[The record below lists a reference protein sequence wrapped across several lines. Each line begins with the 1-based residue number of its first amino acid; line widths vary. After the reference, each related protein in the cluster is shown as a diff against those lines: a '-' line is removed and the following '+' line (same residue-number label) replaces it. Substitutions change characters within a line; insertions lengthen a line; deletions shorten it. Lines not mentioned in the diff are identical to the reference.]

1 MSQGFGDTR
10 TIPASDQAKKYMK
23 QLVAHGIFDEMRDV
37 WRLGASMGI
46 SMGQTLE
53 AKDMGTFQNVNS
65 LDTEGIFVAVMVGLY
80 PDLSSDELLKKLVGH
95 AEWGIREI
103 HRRHQNG
110 TLDWATIGMRPKKNV
125 PGK

>member
-1 MSQGFGDTR
+1 MSQAFGGTR

-53 AKDMGTFQNVNS
+53 AEDMGTFQNVNS
-65 LDTEGIFVAVMVGLY
+65 LDTDGIFAAVMVGLY
-80 PDLSSDELLKKLVGH
+80 PDLSPDEMLKKLVGH
-95 AEWGIREI
+95 AEWGIREVY
-103 HRRHQNG
+103 RRYQNG
-110 TLDWATIGMRPKKNV
+110 TLDWSTIGMPAKKS
-125 PGK
+125 K